1 MIQVRETEVLETDV
15 ETLEQRLHRGA
26 QLLFEMELRGETGA
40 DYQRWL
46 LGYVDLLNQYESLYA
61 A

>member
-1 MIQVRETEVLETDV
+1 MIQVRETDVLETNV
-15 ETLEQRLHRGA
+15 EALEQRLHRGA
-26 QLLFEMELRGETGA
+26 QLLLEMEERGDTGS

-46 LGYVDLLNQYESLYA
+46 AGYTDLLSQYESLHA

>member
-1 MIQVRETEVLETDV
+1 MIQVRETDVLETDT
-15 ETLEQRLHRGA
+15 EALEQRLHRGA
-26 QLLFEMELRGETGA
+26 QLLFELEERGETGA

-46 LGYVDLLNQYESLYA
+46 AGYTELLRQYELLHA

>member
-1 MIQVRETEVLETDV
+1 MIQVRETDVLETDV
-15 ETLEQRLHRGA
+15 EALEQRLHRGA
-26 QLLFEMELRGETGA
+26 QLLLEMEERGDTGS

-46 LGYVDLLNQYESLYA
+46 AGYTDLLSQYESLHA